1 MTIILGMTVLEKI
14 KGVNNLT
21 KLGIGGGAV
30 LGATLEQR
38 KQIREWEDKCFE
50 ARLRGQTPPPPP
62 KSILPYVVGAV
73 KGGILGG
80 LSVKGTDYLSKLSKP
95 QSGASDLAI
104 KSLAVAPLAVGLLKE
119 GMHNRT
125 QREKLR
131 AETLSELERERIRKE
146 REKEQEELRRES
158 DIVKGRQQKE
168 RQILNNE
175 MRDKLQQYK
184 LEKYK
189 QKLRYKLAK
198 KGIKMDF
205 SYLIDD
211 WVDIFI
217 VNFSSILYDEFI
229 AKDRSLL
236 QQSAHV
242 LKMIFNKHDDDEL
255 WNYDNLEI
263 DKNIDDIMIKSL
275 PNQVI
280 VYNPT
285 CNFGFRFDFKNKI
298 FYCRLNKND
307 KEHEFYQCYYK
318 KKEEQS
324 IQDDCL
330 SELADRWQEA
340 VKHYPL
346 ARLGLSYNQTLKE
359 IDKRFK

>member
-1 MTIILGMTVLEKI
+1 MTVSEKI

-21 KLGIGGGAV
+21 KLGISGGAI

-73 KGGILGG
+73 KGGVLGG
-80 LSVKGTDYLSKLSKP
+80 LSVKGADYLSKLSKP
-95 QSGASDLAI
+95 QSGVSDLAI
-104 KSLAVAPLAVGLLKE
+104 KSLAAAPLAVGLLKE

-146 REKEQEELRRES
+146 KEKEKEQKELQRES
-158 DIVKGRQQKE
+158 DIVKGKQQKE
-168 RQILNNE
+168 KQILNNE
-175 MRDKLQQYK
+175 MREKLQQYK

-217 VNFSSILYDEFI
+217 SNFSSPLYDEFI
-229 AKDRSLL
+229 AL
-236 QQSAHV
+236 
-242 LKMIFNKHDDDEL
+242 
-255 WNYDNLEI
+255 
-263 DKNIDDIMIKSL
+263 
-275 PNQVI
+275 
-280 VYNPT
+280 T
-285 CNFGFRFDFKNKI
+285 
-298 FYCRLNKND
+298 
-307 KEHEFYQCYYK
+307 
-318 KKEEQS
+318 
-324 IQDDCL
+324 
-330 SELADRWQEA
+330 
-340 VKHYPL
+340 
-346 ARLGLSYNQTLKE
+346 
-359 IDKRFK
+359 